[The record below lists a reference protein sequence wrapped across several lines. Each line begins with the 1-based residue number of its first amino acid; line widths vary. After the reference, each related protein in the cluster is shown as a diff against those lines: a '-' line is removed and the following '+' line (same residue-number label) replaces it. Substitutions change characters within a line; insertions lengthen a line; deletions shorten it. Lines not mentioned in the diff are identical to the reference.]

1 VKAAAVFDA
10 DMTAEQA
17 EQLAALMEQGVAT
30 RPSEVALAT
39 LHVDGSHVRLVAY
52 WNSRQALEDYRATS
66 PVLRGTALMREVG
79 VEPSVT
85 IVDVPAFG

>member
-10 DMTAEQA
+10 EMSSDQA
-17 EQLAALMEQGVAT
+17 EQLARLMEEGVAT
-30 RPSEVALAT
+30 RPGEVALAT

-52 WNSRQALEDYRATS
+52 WNSREALEHYQETA